1 MDGAC
6 RMRAA
11 TVIVVTVRR
20 MSEHIRY
27 EVDGR
32 IGTITIDRPEKRNAM
47 TYAILNEFIDA
58 VRHAGDDPDTSVVVV
73 TGVPGAFCAGT
84 DLSDL
89 NATPV
94 STRGLRGTA
103 EERHRWWPLVECP
116 KPTICAIDGPAVGMG
131 AEFTSQCD
139 LRVASTN
146 ASFAWNFVHRGLVP
160 DTGAG
165 TWLLPRIV
173 GLQAA
178 LRLIYTGERID
189 ATEAQRIGYVPDV
202 VAPDDLA
209 TTTRALA
216 ESVAAA
222 SPHSQQLIKSLV
234 YDGLTASVDDHMR
247 RHTEA
252 ITKCFASE
260 DHKEGVAS
268 FLERRPAVFTGR

>member
-1 MDGAC
+1 
-6 RMRAA
+6 
-11 TVIVVTVRR
+11 

-27 EVDGR
+27 EVDGKV
-32 IGTITIDRPEKRNAM
+32 GTITIDRPEKRNAM
-47 TYAILNEFIDA
+47 TYAILNEFIEA
-58 VRHAGDDPDTSVVVV
+58 IGTAGQDPATTVVVV

-89 NATPV
+89 DATP
-94 STRGLRGTA
+94 SAKRGLRGTA
-103 EERHRWWPLVECP
+103 TERHRWWPLIECP
-116 KPTICAIDGPAVGMG
+116 KPTICAVDGPAVGMG

-139 LRVASTN
+139 LRLASTS

-165 TWLLPRIV
+165 TWLLPRLV
-173 GLQAA
+173 GLQTA

-189 ATEAQRIGYVPDV
+189 AAEAQRIGYVLDV
-202 VAPDDLA
+202 VSPDDLA
-209 TTTRALA
+209 GATRSLA

-222 SPHSQQLIKSLV
+222 SPHSQQLIKTLV
-234 YDGLTASVDDHMR
+234 YEGLTASVDEHMA

-252 ITKCFASE
+252 LTKCFASE
-260 DHKEGVAS
+260 DHREGGAS

>member
-1 MDGAC
+1 
-6 RMRAA
+6 
-11 TVIVVTVRR
+11 

-27 EVDGR
+27 EVDGKV
-32 IGTITIDRPEKRNAM
+32 GTVTIDRPEKRNAM
-47 TYAILNEFIDA
+47 TYAVLNAFIEA
-58 VRHAGDDPDTSVVVV
+58 IGVAGDDPATSVVVV

-89 NATPV
+89 NATPTE
-94 STRGLRGTA
+94 SRGLRGTA
-103 EERHRWWPLVECP
+103 TERRRWWPIVECP

-139 LRVASTN
+139 LRIASTN

-165 TWLLPRIV
+165 TWLLPRII

-189 ATEAQRIGYVPDV
+189 AAEAGRIGYVLDV
-202 VAPDDLA
+202 VDPADLA
-209 TTTRALA
+209 ARTRALA
-216 ESVAAA
+216 ELVAAA

-234 YDGLTASVDDHMR
+234 YDGLTSSVDEHMA

-252 ITKCFASE
+252 LTKCFASE
-260 DHKEGVAS
+260 DHREGVAS